1 MAYARRA
8 SPELLSPNR
17 PQIGPL
23 LFLLQRALSVFNML
37 AWPGLANAMLGTFR
51 RRLPPSMAAM
61 QRHAGRRP
69 MLLCMATAGASTI
82 AILAQSHANAACVSS
97 DEEAEHE
104 RAHVMQLLGKRS
116 VSSVCDGL
124 SCCPNNGPKAKKPK
138 K

>member
-82 AILAQSHANAACVSS
+82 AILAQSH
-97 DEEAEHE
+97 E

-116 VSSVCDGL
+116 VSSVRCGL
-124 SCCPNNGPKAKKPK
+124 SCCPKAVKRPK

>member
-97 DEEAEHE
+97 DEEAEQAGTAAADKKKAPDKQALE
-104 RAHVMQLLGKRS
+104 RCGAWAALHLHAQLR
-116 VSSVCDGL
+116 
-124 SCCPNNGPKAKKPK
+124 
-138 K
+138 

>member
-1 MAYARRA
+1 MRAARPR
-8 SPELLSPNR
+8 SCFH
-17 PQIGPL
+17 QIGRKSAHCAAL

-97 DEEAEHE
+97 DEEAEQAGTAAADKKKAPDKQALE
-104 RAHVMQLLGKRS
+104 RCGAWAALHLHAQLR
-116 VSSVCDGL
+116 
-124 SCCPNNGPKAKKPK
+124 
-138 K
+138 